1 MSNEKNINSRIQL
14 KYDVETNWNI
24 AASNSSFTP
33 KKGEV
38 IIYAPDE
45 NYSYPRIKIGDGET
59 LVSKLTFITDDIYNI
74 IQTYI
79 LNVDYSSLAFD
90 TSEIVFGTN
99 TSSILGQAILG
110 QLILA

>member
-45 NYSYPRIKIGDGET
+45 NYSYPRIKVGDGET
-59 LVSKLTFITDDIYNI
+59 LVSELGFITDDIYGI
-74 IQTYI
+74 IDNMNSVPNCTATDNGKF
-79 LNVDYSSLAFD
+79 LRVVNGEAVWSSVPNAEEGEF
-90 TSEIVFGTN
+90 
-99 TSSILGQAILG
+99 
-110 QLILA
+110 

>member
-1 MSNEKNINSRIQL
+1 M

-45 NYSYPRIKIGDGET
+45 NYSYPRVKIGDGET
-59 LVSKLTFITDDIYNI
+59 LVSELAFITDDIYNI

-79 LNVDYSSLAFD
+79 LNVDYSLLEFD

-110 QLILA
+110 